1 MWQKVYNRPN
11 MVFTKEVSAL
21 RKTEEYSIMLSSEAD
36 VPKNKKAKK
45 EKLGIF
51 EFFEAAVAAIIV
63 VTVLFLFCFRVFSV
77 DGPSMKPTLQP
88 DDRIV
93 VSHIGYKARQGDIV
107 VLSGSD
113 GEQKPIVKRVIAVAG
128 DVVDINFTTGIVTVN
143 GKEEHFSDELTT
155 QQADIAFPI
164 TVPEGTV
171 FVLGDN
177 RGVSLDSR
185 SSRIGCVD
193 ERKIVGKVLFRF
205 FPLGDWKVE

>member
-1 MWQKVYNRPN
+1 M
-11 MVFTKEVSAL
+11 
-21 RKTEEYSIMLSSEAD
+21 RKTEEYSILLSTEENVSGNKKIK
-36 VPKNKKAKK
+36 KNK
-45 EKLGIF
+45 LNIF
-51 EFFEAAVAAIIV
+51 EVFEAGVAAIIV
-63 VTVLFLFCFRVFSV
+63 VTVMFLFCFRVFSV

-93 VSHIGYKARQGDIV
+93 VSCVGYKAQQGDIV
-107 VLSGSD
+107 VLSGADS
-113 GEQKPIVKRVIAVAG
+113 EQKPIVKRVIAVAG
-128 DVVDINFTTGIVTVN
+128 DVVDINFTTGVVTVN
-143 GKEEHFSDELTT
+143 GKEEHFTDELTT
-155 QQADIAFPI
+155 QQADIAFPL

-205 FPLGDWKVE
+205 YPLGDWKVE

>member
-1 MWQKVYNRPN
+1 M
-11 MVFTKEVSAL
+11 
-21 RKTEEYSIMLSSEAD
+21 RKTEEYSILLSSEENA
-36 VPKNKKAKK
+36 PKKKNNKT
-45 EKLGIF
+45 KLDIF
-51 EFFEAAVAAIIV
+51 EVFEAGVAALVV

-88 DDRIV
+88 DDRVV
-93 VSHIGYKARQGDIV
+93 VSNVGYKAKQGDII
-107 VLSGSD
+107 VLSGDD
-113 GEQKPIVKRVIAVAG
+113 GKQKPIIKRVIAVAG

-155 QQADIAFPI
+155 QQADIAFPL

-205 FPLGDWKVE
+205 FPLGDWTVE